1 MRQSPSAERLMQ
13 GANARERP
21 KARNLLF
28 RHADRL
34 AAAAKLGSRRDAA
47 RKLEIKHCPRE
58 ALRDGLPGVGL
69 SSLFTRF
76 DSRGDALRYGGLT
89 NLRGFRPVRH
99 TPHGPDAL
107 PLRIAPRHIVS
118 RTSKPRTNAC
128 PMSKRTN
135 LICRVNPITR
145 NKFSEFFIRD

>member
-1 MRQSPSAERLMQ
+1 MQ

-47 RKLEIKHCPRE
+47 RKLEIKDCPRE

-76 DSRGDALRYGGLT
+76 DSRGDAYGK
-89 NLRGFRPVRH
+89 RPYWNAPVQRVQLSLS
-99 TPHGPDAL
+99 GPNAL

-128 PMSKRTN
+128 PMSKRTS

>member
-34 AAAAKLGSRRDAA
+34 AAVAKLGSRRDAA
-47 RKLEIKHCPRE
+47 RKLEIKDCPRE

-76 DSRGDALRYGGLT
+76 DSRGDAYGKRPYWNAPVSEGAALALRPQCTPAT
-89 NLRGFRPVRH
+89 NC
-99 TPHGPDAL
+99 T
-107 PLRIAPRHIVS
+107 
-118 RTSKPRTNAC
+118 
-128 PMSKRTN
+128 
-135 LICRVNPITR
+135 
-145 NKFSEFFIRD
+145 